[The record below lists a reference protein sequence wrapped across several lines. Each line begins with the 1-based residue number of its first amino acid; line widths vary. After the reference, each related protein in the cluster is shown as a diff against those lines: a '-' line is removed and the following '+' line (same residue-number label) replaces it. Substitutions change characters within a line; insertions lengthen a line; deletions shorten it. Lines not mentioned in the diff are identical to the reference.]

1 MSGHSKWSTIKH
13 KKAAADAKRG
23 KLFSKLVKEIAVAAR
38 MGGDNLS
45 SNIRLRSAVNKAK
58 EASMPSKNIE
68 NAIKKG
74 AGNKD
79 GVIYE
84 EVVYEGYAPGGVAI
98 LVQCLTDNKNR
109 TVSEVRSI
117 FGKNGGNLGE
127 SGSVAWQFEKTGTV
141 YIERSVIPE
150 EKIIEEALEAGSED
164 VISNLEGY
172 VIKIKP
178 EQFESLIKALQ
189 QKEISIVNSEIEMY
203 PKNFVTVSKETGEK
217 ILKLTQLLDD
227 LDDVKSVSS
236 NESIE

>member
-13 KKAAADAKRG
+13 KKASADAKRG
-23 KLFSKLVKEIAVAAR
+23 KLFSKLVKEITVAAR
-38 MGGDNLS
+38 IGGDNLS

-79 GVIYE
+79 GVKYE

-109 TVSEVRSI
+109 TVSEVRFT

-127 SGSVAWQFEKTGTV
+127 NGSVAWQFEKVGTV
-141 YIERSVIPE
+141 YIERSVISE

-164 VISNLEGY
+164 VISNQEGY
-172 VIKIKP
+172 VIKVKP
-178 EQFESLIKALQ
+178 DQFESLVEALKKKQ
-189 QKEISIVNSEIEMY
+189 ISIVNSEIEMY
-203 PKNFVTVSKETGEK
+203 PKNFVTVSKEIGEK

-227 LDDVKSVSS
+227 LDDVQSVSS
-236 NESIE
+236 NESF